1 MTHPQLSSDITAWAQ
16 RAGYRSADDAD
27 ALVLYSEGGENRYYV
42 RERQDG
48 WWELSFAS
56 RGGDERFMLR
66 ASSRVVLERHLIEL
80 FGVTIRDEEGLPFL
94 RLPYKLSDLATG
106 YRLDEMSDDGFR
118 TLSRD
123 GEGPVAMARDKT
135 LSMLNLV
142 PLSHYLQLTSAELEV
157 AFLSEEGSPLLSN
170 GQYTTP

>member
-1 MTHPQLSSDITAWAQ
+1 MTPPRLSSDITAWAQ
-16 RAGYRSADDAD
+16 RAGYHSTDDAD

-56 RGGDERFMLR
+56 RGEDERFMLR
-66 ASSRVVLERHLIEL
+66 ASSREVLEHHLVEV
-80 FGVTIRDEEGLPFL
+80 FGVTIRDEAALPFL
-94 RLPYKLSDLATG
+94 RLPYKSSDLATG
-106 YRLDEMSDDGFR
+106 YHLDEMSDGFR

-135 LSMLNLV
+135 LSMLVLV
-142 PLSHYLQLTSAELEV
+142 PLSHYLQLTIVELEQ
-157 AFLSEEGSPLLSN
+157 AFLNEEGSPLLSE
-170 GQYTTP
+170 GQYRTH

>member
-1 MTHPQLSSDITAWAQ
+1 MTPPQLSSDITAWVQ
-16 RAGYRSADDAD
+16 RAGYRSTKDAD

-42 RERQDG
+42 REWQDG

-66 ASSRVVLERHLIEL
+66 AASRVVLEHHLIEL
-80 FGVTIRDEEGLPFL
+80 FGVTIRNEEGLPFL
-94 RLPYKLSDLATG
+94 RLPYKSSDLAAG

-118 TLSRD
+118 ALSRD

-135 LSMLNLV
+135 LSMLILV
-142 PLSHYLQLTSAELEV
+142 PLSHYLQLTNLELEE
-157 AFLSEEGSPLLSN
+157 AFLDEGGSPLLTE
-170 GQYTTP
+170 GQYRTR